1 MRLSGNASTGRVSEL
16 FLRAQK
22 ELSRLSHGF
31 GRFAANESGMGA
43 VEFAL
48 LMPLLIFVYLVSFEL
63 TIGLSV
69 NKKVTNAASAVADL
83 VTRQTAVDKTYL
95 ASMDDVVQAIF
106 VPYGTSGLDLKI
118 TGIKIDSSNKA
129 TVAWSWENN
138 GTAPYSVGNAITVP
152 SSMLSADTFLVHAEL
167 TIPHEL
173 LMYLPNMSGS
183 EIKSITLGKDF
194 YYRQRVG
201 TEITCSDC

>member
-1 MRLSGNASTGRVSEL
+1 MKAPGHCSKEHACTSFARRVS
-16 FLRAQK
+16 Q
-22 ELSRLSHGF
+22 RLIHAF
-31 GRFAANESGMGA
+31 RRFSADESGMGA

-83 VTRQTAVDKTYL
+83 VTRQTNVDKTYL
-95 ASMDDVVQAIF
+95 ASMDDVAQAIF
-106 VPYGTSGLDLKI
+106 VPYGASGLSLKI
-118 TGIKIDSSNKA
+118 TGIKIDSSSKA
-129 TVAWSWENN
+129 TVAWSWAND
-138 GTAPYSVGNAITVP
+138 GTTPYAAGNAITVP
-152 SSMLSADTFLVHAEL
+152 SSMLSADTFLVHSEL

-183 EIKSITLGKDF
+183 EIKSIMLGKDF